1 MLSRYFAIHQSIAG
15 TGNSSDDVSNL
26 FSFAGFGVRH
36 PEPPGQCGFRVAT
49 RLGLHHTDKNRFKPG
64 DLATEPPEVLQANL
78 GGGGIPV
85 HRRTARQAEKREGPD
100 LLLGNVGH
108 A

>member
-1 MLSRYFAIHQSIAG
+1 MLSRYFAIDQSIAG